1 MSSLVENQTVK
12 ALFQSIDGV
21 KPAVVSRQPRIANIE
36 RLRFFSAFAVA
47 SFHTHGWFPRSI
59 GVAGFIILLLSYCAF
74 VVNKPEPDGIAKVA
88 KRKAQ
93 RLLKPWLFWS
103 IIYGGLGLVKMVHG
117 NLSFSDVF
125 SPAMLLTGTRT
136 HLWFLPFAFVA
147 ALFLASIHR
156 RIAGIPDSYTI
167 ITAIS
172 IGALC
177 IFGCSIIQSRLHHL
191 TTSAHWILGLPLAQ
205 WILGLPAIPL
215 GFAIGRI
222 KILQR
227 AEDRKKYFMFII
239 LSTLAACVGCMVFD
253 RLSHGIWFNFSSK
266 FAIRYFASLVI
277 FCSAL
282 HWRGKLDPVSA
293 NLALLSYGIYLVHP
307 LVLVPLYQF
316 DIAIQHP
323 LLLLFLVLSISSLIT
338 FILRKTPLKQFV

>member
-1 MSSLVENQTVK
+1 MNSFVENQTVK
-12 ALFQSIDGV
+12 TLFQSIAETE
-21 KPAVVSRQPRIANIE
+21 PAVVSRQSRIANIE
-36 RLRFFSAFAVA
+36 RLRIVSAFAVA
-47 SFHTHGWFPRSI
+47 SFHTHEWFPRSI
-59 GVAGFIILLLSYCAF
+59 GVAGFIILLMSYCAF
-74 VVNKPEPDGIAKVA
+74 VVNKPEPYGIAKVA
-88 KRKAQ
+88 RRKAQ

-103 IIYGGLGLVKMVHG
+103 IIYGGLGLAKMVHE
-117 NLSFSDVF
+117 NVSFSEVF
-125 SPAMLLTGTRT
+125 SPTMLLTGTRT

-156 RIAGIPDSYTI
+156 RIVAIPDSYSI

-172 IGALC
+172 IGSLC
-177 IFGCSIIQSRLHHL
+177 IFGCSIIQSRLQPP
-191 TTSAHWILGLPLAQ
+191 TPLAQ

-227 AEDRKKYFMFII
+227 TEDRKKYFVFII
-239 LSTLAACVGCMVFD
+239 LFTMAACAACMVFD
-253 RLSHGIWFNFSSK
+253 RLSHGAWLNYGSK
-266 FAIRYFASLVI
+266 FAIRYFVSVVI

-282 HWRGKLDPVSA
+282 HWRGKLDPVTA
-293 NLALLSYGIYLVHP
+293 NLAPLSYGIYLIHP
-307 LVLVPLYQF
+307 LVLVPIYQLS
-316 DIAIQHP
+316 IAIQNP

>member
-1 MSSLVENQTVK
+1 MSLLAENQTVK
-12 ALFQSIDGV
+12 TLFQSIAGV

-36 RLRFFSAFAVA
+36 RLRILSAFGVA
-47 SFHTHGWFPRSI
+47 SFHTHEWFPRSI
-59 GVAGFIILLLSYCAF
+59 GVVGFIILLLSYCAF
-74 VVNKPEPDGIAKVA
+74 VVNKPEPYGIAKVA
-88 KRKAQ
+88 RRKAQ

-103 IIYGGLGLVKMVHG
+103 IIYGGLGLAKMVVE
-117 NLSFSDVF
+117 NVSFSEVF
-125 SPAMLLTGTRT
+125 SPTMLLTGTRI

-147 ALFLASIHR
+147 ALFLVLIHR
-156 RIAGIPDSYTI
+156 RIVGIPDSFTI
-167 ITAIS
+167 TTAIS

-177 IFGCSIIQSRLHHL
+177 IFGCSVIQSQLQPP
-191 TTSAHWILGLPLAQ
+191 TPLAQ
-205 WILGLPAIPL
+205 WVLGLPAIPL

-227 AEDRKKYFMFII
+227 TEDRKKYFVFVI

-253 RLSHGIWFNFSSK
+253 RLSHGIWLNYSSK
-266 FAIRYFASLVI
+266 FAIRYFASMVI

-282 HWRGKLDPVSA
+282 HWRGKLDPISA
-293 NLALLSYGIYLVHP
+293 SLASLSYGIYLVHP

-316 DIAIQHP
+316 GIAIQHP
-323 LLLLFLVLSISSLIT
+323 ILLLFLVLSISSLIT